1 MAPARET
8 PPETEA
14 TRKVRGIANPWLAN
28 RLASPIALDGLDT
41 TAHMND
47 KVNVPY
53 ATVKQVDWAEDTS
66 GCPLPLRATRA
77 DDGSYDLSG
86 GFMRRIGGNEQP
98 APRPLK
104 YLWVK
109 EFALI
114 IETDTDTVNAACNNK
129 VLESEKLASDDGKRR
144 IPVIAAKAY
153 ICTRIAPSMQAGA
166 LYRLE
171 QVVSGNVSSVED
183 HPQ

>member
-14 TRKVRGIANPWLAN
+14 TRKMRGVGNPFLAERN
-28 RLASPIALDGLDT
+28 TRVEPIDFLNT
-41 TAHMND
+41 TNYLFD
-47 KVNVPY
+47 DNNVPA
-53 ATVKQVDWAEDTS
+53 ATVEQVYWTEDEK
-66 GCPLPLRATRA
+66 GRALPIKATKA
-77 DDGSYDLSG
+77 VDGSYDLSG

-171 QVVSGNVSSVED
+171 QVVSGNVSRVED